1 MFKLSTQKPINYM
14 KKILKLTLFLFLM
27 IFSLNVYSQSSEVKK
42 LQDKIEEWKNY
53 DFIAHVKNS
62 DRDAIYSKFYNKAVI
77 SGVYPQWS
85 SYSNS
90 RPYEYIITPQFA
102 NGNYGNTETRLIT
115 MSESYTK
122 EGFEL
127 YKKSEIEK
135 VFKQID
141 EQIELEKNQEENRK
155 ATAQKNAERKRKRGA
170 YVKKQI
176 ELIDKFKD
184 SILLSLE
191 SQKREFSDDIE
202 YFKKVHQNIE
212 HILSTYVNTINIDT
226 ENNEPHQ
233 KRSAYRIT
241 LFPTVWQ
248 KDLNN
253 PKSNDK
259 IVGFYSDSYRGTM
272 YNNYK
277 GDIIREKSLG
287 VDEQSVLELFSGRE
301 EVERLRKII
310 RFVKMTDPRVL
321 NRLEKTLQMYN
332 NESRWKEIEG
342 ESYTPG
348 FGFSSNRTIEN
359 TTIQEWLHKLWRENQ
374 REIEKEGLKYKFDGV
389 KTKAVYRLNSKYDE
403 IKSFMDLFKFI
414 HLTSEVSRLYMGDLK
429 NYYPETKTNVTN
441 NGIIKRIDTIKLP
454 PLLMKDNVI
463 DKWNGSLINP
473 SSELA
478 SDLSWLFKFNQDRN
492 MITNLQTFGNS
503 INNLVTEG
511 YIKNSDKKSLEIF
524 KERIIEIFTPQ
535 ELKIYNI
542 IFSMYFKTDEDIL
555 NFKFNSNYSNNPHS
569 KVFTEEEE
577 FILYDLIQLSPIKLG
592 DRLPFDALIKVIESF
607 EDK

>member
-1 MFKLSTQKPINYM
+1 M
-14 KKILKLTLFLFLM
+14 KKLLKLTPFLFLM
-27 IFSLNVYSQSSEVKK
+27 LFSLNVHSQSSEVKK
-42 LQDKIEEWKNY
+42 LQDKIEEWKKY
-53 DFIAHVKNS
+53 DFISYVKNS
-62 DRDAIYSKFYNKAVI
+62 DKQTIYSRFNTSII
-77 SGVYPQWS
+77 SGVYSQWS

-90 RPYEYIITPQFA
+90 RPYDYIVTEQYA
-102 NGNYGNTETRLIT
+102 NGNYGPTVTKSIKI
-115 MSESYTK
+115 SKSYTK

-141 EQIELEKNQEENRK
+141 EQLELEKKQKEDRN

-233 KRSAYRIT
+233 RRSAYRIT

-259 IVGFYSDSYRGTM
+259 IVGFYSDAYRGTSS
-272 YNNYK
+272 NNYK

-301 EVERLRKII
+301 AVERLRKII

-342 ESYTPG
+342 ESYTPY
-348 FGFSSNRTIEN
+348 SNNRTIEN

-389 KTKAVYRLNSKYDE
+389 KTKTVYRFDSKYDE

-429 NYYPETKTNVTN
+429 NYYPETKTIVTN

-511 YIKNSDKKSLEIF
+511 YIKNSDKKSLKIF

-592 DRLPFDALIKVIESF
+592 DRLPFDALKKVKESF

>member
-1 MFKLSTQKPINYM
+1 M
-14 KKILKLTLFLFLM
+14 KKLLKLTPFLFLM
-27 IFSLNVYSQSSEVKK
+27 LFSLNVHSQSSEVKK
-42 LQDKIEEWKNY
+42 LQDKIEEWKKY
-53 DFIAHVKNS
+53 DFISYVKNS
-62 DRDAIYSKFYNKAVI
+62 DKQTIYSRFNTSII
-77 SGVYPQWS
+77 SGVYSQWS

-90 RPYEYIITPQFA
+90 RPYDYIVTEQYA
-102 NGNYGNTETRLIT
+102 NGNYGPTVTKSIT
-115 MSESYTK
+115 ISKSYTK

-127 YKKSEIEK
+127 YKKSQIEN

-141 EQIELEKNQEENRK
+141 EQLELEKKQKEDRN

-233 KRSAYRIT
+233 RRSSYRIT

-259 IVGFYSDSYRGTM
+259 IVGFYSDAYRGTRS
-272 YNNYK
+272 NNYK

-301 EVERLRKII
+301 AVERLRKII

-342 ESYTPG
+342 ESYTPY
-348 FGFSSNRTIEN
+348 SNNRTIEN

-389 KTKAVYRLNSKYDE
+389 KTKAVYRFDSKYDE

-429 NYYPETKTNVTN
+429 NYYPETTTMDYGIVTN
-441 NGIIKRIDTIKLP
+441 NGIIKKIDTIKLP

-511 YIKNSDKKSLEIF
+511 YIKNSDKKSLKIF

-592 DRLPFDALIKVIESF
+592 DRLPFDALKKVKESF

>member
-1 MFKLSTQKPINYM
+1 M
-14 KKILKLTLFLFLM
+14 KKLLKLTPFLFLM
-27 IFSLNVYSQSSEVKK
+27 LFSLNVHSQSSEVKK
-42 LQDKIEEWKNY
+42 LQDKIEEWNNY
-53 DFIAHVKNS
+53 GFISHVKNS
-62 DRDAIYSKFYNKAVI
+62 DKQTIYLRFNTSII
-77 SGVYPQWS
+77 SGVYSKWS

-90 RPYEYIITPQFA
+90 RRYEYIITPQSA
-102 NGNYGNTETRLIT
+102 NGNYGSTVTRSIT
-115 MSESYTK
+115 ISTPYTK

-127 YKKSEIEK
+127 YKKSKIEN

-141 EQIELEKNQEENRK
+141 EQLELEKKQKEDRN

-170 YVKKQI
+170 YVQKQI

-233 KRSAYRIT
+233 RRSSERIT

-253 PKSNDK
+253 PKANDK
-259 IVGFYSDSYRGTM
+259 IVGFYSDAYRGSRS
-272 YNNYK
+272 NNYK

-287 VDEQSVLELFSGRE
+287 VDEQSVLELFSGLETFSGRE
-301 EVERLRKII
+301 AVERLRKII

-342 ESYTPG
+342 ESYIPYN
-348 FGFSSNRTIEN
+348 SNRTIEN
-359 TTIQEWLHKLWRENQ
+359 TPIQEWLHKLWRENQ

-389 KTKAVYRLNSKYDE
+389 KTKAVYRFNSKYDE

-429 NYYPETKTNVTN
+429 NYYPETTTIVTN
-441 NGIIKRIDTIKLP
+441 NGIIKKIDTIKLP

-577 FILYDLIQLSPIKLG
+577 LILYDLIQFSPIKLG
-592 DRLPFDALIKVIESF
+592 DRLPFDALNKVIESF
-607 EDK
+607 